1 MTETVRS
8 LDGTEIAYDRIGAGP
23 ALILIGGAFNTRRS
37 PGVLASLLASHFEV
51 FTYDRRGRGG
61 SGDNQPYAVERE
73 IEDLGALIGEVGNRG
88 SRAAAVALAA
98 QSAQLTDAALPT
110 PFSGAVR
117 PSPALE
123 HDAGGPVE
131 LAQPVQLG
139 QPIQAVQSDYV
150 FVCGHSSGGVL
161 ALDAAAR
168 GLPISRLAVYEP
180 PYTADP
186 GQPASVLASDGGEE
200 RAVRAALEAGD
211 RSLAATTFMRMT
223 GMPDEA
229 IEGIQQASFWPGML
243 AIAHTLAYD
252 LALTGDGTVPSERL
266 ATIAA
271 RTLVIDGAA
280 SAAWASRACDAVAS
294 AVPGARR
301 LTLEGEDHNVDPAA
315 LAPFLIDFFAAP
327 HSG

>member
-37 PGVLASLLASHFEV
+37 QGVLASLLASHFEV

-61 SGDNQPYAVERE
+61 SGDNQPYAIERE
-73 IEDLGALIGEVGNRG
+73 IEDLGALVGEVGNRG

-98 QSAQLTDAALPT
+98 QSAQLTDAAQPT

-117 PSPALE
+117 PSPAFE
-123 HDAGGPVE
+123 QGGGPVE

-139 QPIQAVQSDYV
+139 QPIQAVQSDEV
-150 FVCGHSSGGVL
+150 FVYGHSSGGIL
-161 ALDAAAR
+161 ALEAAAR

-180 PYTADP
+180 PYTSDP
-186 GQPASVLASDGGEE
+186 SQPTSILAPDGGDEGG
-200 RAVRAALEAGD
+200 AVQAALEAGD
-211 RSLAATTFMRMT
+211 RSLAATTFLRMT

-229 IEGIQQASFWPGML
+229 IEGMQQAGFWAGML

-252 LALTGDGTVPSERL
+252 LALSGDGTVPSERL
-266 ATIAA
+266 ATITA
-271 RTLVIDGAA
+271 RTLVIDGGA

-294 AVPGARR
+294 VIPRARR
-301 LTLEGEDHNVDPAA
+301 LTLEGEDHGVDPAA
-315 LAPFLIDFFAAP
+315 LSPFLIDFFAVP
-327 HSG
+327 HPG

>member
-23 ALILIGGAFNTRRS
+23 ALIVIGGAFSTRRS

-61 SGDNQPYAVERE
+61 SGDTQPYAVQRE
-73 IEDLGALIGEVGNRG
+73 IEDLEALLGEMGHRG

-98 QSAQLTDAALPT
+98 QSAQLTDVVQPT

-123 HDAGGPVE
+123 HDAGGPIE

-139 QPIQAVQSDYV
+139 QPIQAVQSDEVLVY
-150 FVCGHSSGGVL
+150 GHSSGAIL
-161 ALDAAAR
+161 ALEAAVS

-180 PYTADP
+180 PYTSDP
-186 GQPASVLASDGGEE
+186 QQPASIFAPDGREE
-200 RAVRAALEAGD
+200 GAVQAALDAGD
-211 RSLAATTFMRMT
+211 RSLAATSFMRMT

-229 IEGIQQASFWPGML
+229 IEGMQQASYWSGML

-252 LALTGDGTVPSERL
+252 LALTGDGAVPVERL
-266 ATIAA
+266 AAIAV
-271 RTLVIDGAA
+271 RTLVIDGGA
-280 SAAWASRACDAVAS
+280 SPQWASRAGDAVA
-294 AVPGARR
+294 AAIPGARR
-301 LTLEGEDHNVDPAA
+301 LTLEGEDHGVDPGA
-315 LAPFLIDFFAAP
+315 LAPFLIDFFVAAR
-327 HSG
+327 SG

>member
-61 SGDNQPYAVERE
+61 SGDNQPYAVDRE
-73 IEDLGALIGEVGNRG
+73 IEDLGAVIGEVGNRG

-98 QSAQLTDAALPT
+98 QSAQLTDAAQPT

-123 HDAGGPVE
+123 HEGGPVE

-139 QPIQAVQSDYV
+139 QPIQTVQSDDV
-150 FVCGHSSGGVL
+150 FVYGHSSGGIL
-161 ALDAAAR
+161 ALEAAAR

-180 PYTADP
+180 PYTA
-186 GQPASVLASDGGEE
+186 ASERQAPVLAPDGGEE
-200 RAVRAALEAGD
+200 GGVQAALEAGD
-211 RSLAATTFMRMT
+211 RSLAATTFLRMT

-229 IEGIQQASFWPGML
+229 IEGMQQASFWPGML

-252 LALTGDGTVPSERL
+252 LALTGDGSVPSERL
-266 ATIAA
+266 STIVA
-271 RTLVIDGAA
+271 RTLVIDGGA
-280 SAAWASRACDAVAS
+280 SAAWAARACDAVAS
-294 AVPGARR
+294 AVAGARR

-315 LAPFLIDFFAAP
+315 LAPFLIDFFATP